1 MRNWLWILLLLIAAP
16 AAADPA
22 TEVRTLYGQF
32 AAAQNAR
39 DLERV
44 RPLLL
49 DAPTFLWVSDG
60 QSFWGPDAVLA
71 RMASFQGA
79 EVWRV
84 EPDLARAVAVP
95 VSERVAYLHLPLVLV
110 IGPAANPDRLRFLV
124 SVLGVRPKPVGGSRR
139 CSRRPRRC
147 RCRGERDP
155 CGRWC

>member
-1 MRNWLWILLLLIAAP
+1 MRNWLCALLLMI
-16 AAADPA
+16 ADPLPRLTRRA
-22 TEVRTLYGQF
+22 RSGHSTSRF

-84 EPDLARAVAVP
+84 EPDLAHAVAVP
-95 VSERVAYLHLPLVLV
+95 VSERVAYLHLPMILV
-110 IGPAANPDRLRFLV
+110 IGPAAKPDRLRFLV
-124 SVLGVRPKPVGGSRR
+124 SMLGVETEDGWRIAALFTTTEKVLAAG
-139 CSRRPRRC
+139 
-147 RCRGERDP
+147 
-155 CGRWC
+155 

>member
-1 MRNWLWILLLLIAAP
+1 M
-16 AAADPA
+16 
-22 TEVRTLYGQF
+22 
-32 AAAQNAR
+32 
-39 DLERV
+39 

-84 EPDLARAVAVP
+84 EPDLDRAVAVP

-110 IGPAANPDRLRFLV
+110 IGPAAKPDRLRFLV
-124 SVLGVRPKPVGGSRR
+124 SMLGVETETAGGSRR
-139 CSRRPRRC
+139 CSRPPKRC
-147 RCRGERDP
+147 SRAG
-155 CGRWC
+155 

>member
-1 MRNWLWILLLLIAAP
+1 MPRLTRRARSRA
-16 AAADPA
+16 
-22 TEVRTLYGQF
+22 LYERF
-32 AAAQNAR
+32 AAAQNQR

-84 EPDLARAVAVP
+84 EPDLAHAVAVP
-95 VSERVAYLHLPLVLV
+95 VSDRVAYLHLPLTLV
-110 IGPAANPDRLRFLV
+110 IGPAAKPDRLRFLV
-124 SVLGVRPKPVGGSRR
+124 SMLGVETEDGWRIAALFTTTEKVLAAG
-139 CSRRPRRC
+139 
-147 RCRGERDP
+147 
-155 CGRWC
+155 

>member
-1 MRNWLWILLLLIAAP
+1 MRNWVWMLLVLIAAP

-22 TEVRTLYGQF
+22 TEVRALYGRF

-84 EPDLARAVAVP
+84 EPDIARAVAVP
-95 VSERVAYLHLPLVLV
+95 VSDRVAYLHLPLVLV

-124 SVLGVRPKPVGGSRR
+124 SVLGVETETGWRIAALFTTTEKVSGS
-139 CSRRPRRC
+139 
-147 RCRGERDP
+147 G
-155 CGRWC
+155 